1 MTLKIRRMTL
11 DDVSDVVAL
20 EKICFSSDAW
30 CADDFIYRLNF
41 ASKAG
46 GDGFLSLCAEA
57 DGRFCGYIALYS
69 QLGETNID
77 SLAVSPEMRSR
88 GVARALLHEAERL
101 CRPERI
107 ILEVRESN
115 TPAKCLYESE
125 GYRVIAKRRGYYDLP
140 PEDALIMEK
149 LIKY

>member
-77 SLAVSPEMRSR
+77 
-88 GVARALLHEAERL
+88 
-101 CRPERI
+101 RPERI

-115 TPAKCLYESE
+115 APAKCLYESE